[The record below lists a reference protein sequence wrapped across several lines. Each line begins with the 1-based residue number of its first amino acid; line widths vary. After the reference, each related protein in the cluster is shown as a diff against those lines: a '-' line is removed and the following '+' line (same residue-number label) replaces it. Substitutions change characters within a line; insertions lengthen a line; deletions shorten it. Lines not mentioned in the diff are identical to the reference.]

1 MLAPGCGR
9 YHGRVSLD
17 GGRRKRRVRRQ
28 RDGLPFRHR
37 PREGCRC
44 GYACDVSTGPS
55 IGGAVAGRAGRRQ
68 VRHAWTSRP
77 FFVCSAPACGGCCP
91 CHAHQSGSCCKDE
104 RCPGVP
110 LARSQANPPA
120 ESPPVAQGRDFQR
133 GNLYRTSSA
142 GPLPPGGVSSTSSP
156 GCISSCMTVQQVGIE
171 WPRAG

>member
-9 YHGRVSLD
+9 YQGSSSLD
-17 GGRRKRRVRRQ
+17 GSRRKRPVRRQ

-37 PREGCRC
+37 SREGGRC
-44 GYACDVSTGPS
+44 GYAGDVSTGPS
-55 IGGAVAGRAGRRQ
+55 IGGAVAGRVGRRQ
-68 VRHAWTSRP
+68 VRQCVDIAP
-77 FFVCSAPACGGCCP
+77 IFVCSAPACGGGCQ

-110 LARSQANPPA
+110 LARSRAKPPA
-120 ESPPVAQGRDFQR
+120 ESPPLAQGRDFQR